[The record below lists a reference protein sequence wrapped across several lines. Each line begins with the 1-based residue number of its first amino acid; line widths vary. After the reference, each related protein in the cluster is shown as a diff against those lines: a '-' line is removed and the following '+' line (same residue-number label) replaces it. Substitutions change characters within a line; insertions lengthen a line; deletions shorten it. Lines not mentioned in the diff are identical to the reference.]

1 MDSKK
6 SLGLV
11 GVASV
16 IALVAAIWMVARPSQ
31 VPLPEQAA
39 ASGDLAP
46 VGSHAGHGDHADGS
60 GKIALQFY
68 KNPPAIADVVMKDV
82 DGKTISTAALKGKV
96 VIINF
101 WATWCP
107 PCRAEIPDL
116 IKLQEKYKDKLQIIG
131 ISDDDDPPA
140 TVKKWADA
148 HGMNYPIVM
157 SSDQLR
163 KVFVGVSA
171 LPTSFI
177 LNPESK
183 MMIRHVGMLQAPVT
197 EAETR
202 HLAGLPVDVDIE
214 EIDKDDKP
222 AKLANALQVTEI
234 PGIDLSKMTK
244 EQRVA
249 AITKLNDEPC
259 TCGCNQTLAR
269 CRVDDPTCPVSLP
282 KAKEVVAA
290 IAK

>member
-6 SLGLV
+6 SLGFI
-11 GVASV
+11 GVLSV
-16 IALVAAIWMVARPSQ
+16 AALIAAIWIVARPSR
-31 VPLPEQAA
+31 VPLPADQPAE
-39 ASGDLAP
+39 DLAP
-46 VGSHAGHGDHADGS
+46 VASHAGHDHVGAD

-68 KNPPAIADVVMKDV
+68 RDPKAIADVTMKDL
-82 DGKTISTAALKGKV
+82 DGHAISTASLKGKV

-140 TVKKWADA
+140 VVKKWASE

-157 SSDQLR
+157 SNDDLR

-202 HLAGLPVDVDIE
+202 HLAGLPVDVTVE

-234 PGIDLSKMTK
+234 PGIDLSKLTK

-269 CRVDDPTCPVSLP
+269 CRVDDPTCPISLP
-282 KAKEVVAA
+282 KAKEIVAA